1 MGVGEPSTA
10 KVRHG
15 IVFPPNN
22 IIEHPVAQI
31 LQRRADPKDVM
42 IAANDPKRSVGLQHP
57 AGSSQPIPA
66 ELVIGGKALKLIP
79 VIVNGIYLG
88 IVRPMQ
94 FSLNWRLY
102 GGSANTISMLASG
115 RAFNSSMQSPINM
128 LSANAGGLLVAVR
141 LSPRRFL

>member
-42 IAANDPKRSVGLQHP
+42 IASNDPKRSVGLKHP

-66 ELVIGGKALKLIP
+66 ELIIGGKTLKLIP
-79 VIVNGIYLG
+79 VIVNGIYWAPNTPRLLT
-88 IVRPMQ
+88 IPDAK
-94 FSLNWRLY
+94 SLLTPVYSPW
-102 GGSANTISMLASG
+102 ME
-115 RAFNSSMQSPINM
+115 QSKGMTCIPII
-128 LSANAGGLLVAVR
+128 LSIM
-141 LSPRRFL
+141 SCP